1 MKDIVLDKKNQ
12 HSNQEWTNVI
22 SSEVGLFDINIKE
35 VWHYRDLLVL
45 FVRRDFVAKYKQTIL
60 GPVWHFV
67 QPALTTAI
75 SVLLFNVVANISTN
89 GMNPVLFQMSG
100 IVIWAYFSSCLTSC
114 STIFTANANI
124 FGKVYFPRLIMPLSV
139 VVSNIVQFGIQFLLL
154 ICTIIY
160 FAAKGQNVYI
170 GFQLLLIPIYVLLMA
185 GIGLGLGIVISS
197 ITTKYRDMTIL
208 LTFGIQLLMYASAV
222 NYPMEILATK
232 NPDLY
237 LILQWNPLAALVD
250 GFRNALLGGAISL
263 QVLIYPVLFMIVSLF
278 LGILIFNKVEKSFMD
293 TV

>member
-1 MKDIVLDKKNQ
+1 MVEDTVANKFHQQ
-12 HSNQEWTNVI
+12 HEEWTNVI
-22 SSEVGLFDINIKE
+22 SSKVGLFDFNLKE

-45 FVRRDFVAKYKQTIL
+45 FVRRDFVARYKQTIL
-60 GPVWHFV
+60 GPVWHFI

-100 IVIWAYFSSCLTSC
+100 IVIWAYFSSCLSSC
-114 STIFTANANI
+114 STVFSANAGI

-139 VVSNIVQFGIQFLLL
+139 VASNIVQFGIQFLLL

-160 FAAKGQNVYI
+160 FVWKGEQIHIGIHLFMIPVYV
-170 GFQLLLIPIYVLLMA
+170 FLMA
-185 GIGLGLGIVISS
+185 GIGLGLGIIISS
-197 ITTKYRDMTIL
+197 VTTKYRDMTVL

-222 NYPMEILATK
+222 NYPMDVLATK
-232 NPDLY
+232 NPELHV
-237 LILQWNPLAALVD
+237 ILQWNPLAALVD
-250 GFRNALLGGAISL
+250 GFRNALLGGSISFQAL
-263 QVLIYPVLFMIVSLF
+263 MYPVLFMLGSLF
-278 LGILIFNKVEKSFMD
+278 FGIMLFNKVEKSFMD